1 MECFQNAVLH
11 IWNFN
16 IISIDED
23 SFIGKQSNASIV
35 GISESK
41 LDSFIWNIEEDI

>member
-23 SFIGKQSNASIV
+23 SFIGKQSNVSIV
-35 GISESK
+35 WISESK